1 LPPLGYSFDALEP
14 NIDTLTMQI
23 HHDNHHGGYVKN
35 LNSIAE
41 KWPDLAKKPIE
52 DILSNLSVVPEEFRT
67 AVRNNLGGHWSHTY
81 FWDLMTPGGA
91 KEPTEEVKAAITSAF
106 GDVGKMKDAVKK
118 VGLGQFGSGW
128 AWLAVGKD
136 KKLTTFS
143 TANQDTPH
151 IYSGAKPILA
161 IDVWEH
167 AYYLKHQSK
176 RGEYIDVWWNTVN
189 WNKVAANFKKATA

>member
-1 LPPLGYSFDALEP
+1 MPPFGYSLDALEP

-67 AVRNNLGGHWSHTY
+67 AVRNNFGGHWSHTY

-91 KEPTEEVKAAITSAF
+91 KEPTEEVTAAISGAF

-128 AWLAVGKD
+128 AWLGVGKD
-136 KKLTTFS
+136 KKPTMFS
-143 TANQDTPH
+143 TANQDIPH
-151 IYSGAKPILA
+151 IYIGAKPILG

-189 WNKVAANFKKATA
+189 WDKVAASFKKATA

>member
-23 HHDNHHGGYVKN
+23 HHDNHRGGYVKN

-118 VGLGQFGSGW
+118 VGLGQFGSHGLRS
-128 AWLAVGKD
+128 AR
-136 KKLTTFS
+136 TR
-143 TANQDTPH
+143 N
-151 IYSGAKPILA
+151 
-161 IDVWEH
+161 
-167 AYYLKHQSK
+167 
-176 RGEYIDVWWNTVN
+176 
-189 WNKVAANFKKATA
+189 